1 MPENEEG
8 KLAIYDIKKH
18 SFESAKKSL
27 QQYAEEHHETSDL
40 MTVPSD
46 GGLFG
51 WFDHKV
57 TGDELNQLT
66 SQIQDQLVRINRI
79 HQGVFTELVQ
89 VYKALDALDKD
100 YIFAI
105 VDSIK
110 ATEEVNR
117 KAKKNRQDIEDSVA
131 NQEKMIEVLKGFKK
145 KLEKLEHLTDV
156 DKAWKMLSEQQEAI
170 LLLNHFKEELTQIEH
185 LDDVDTI
192 WEHQNET
199 DDQISE
205 LKVNLAQT
213 EDTIKAAEENLTD
226 LVAFREEL
234 ERTQHLWDIDSL
246 FNEIAGI
253 KKDVSDE
260 KKSLKTLSSD
270 FKAQQHKVEAT
281 EGQIESQ
288 AEALSR
294 LSSKVDENIKAVEAS
309 MEKAKE
315 TINKIENEI
324 SSQKK
329 LIEETKAEIE
339 DCLSTLEQNSAKE
352 IDELRNSLTHE
363 NESLTARCEDLT
375 RKIKFAFMASGV
387 AVAIAAVHFVLNI
400 IGVL

>member
-1 MPENEEG
+1 MSENEEG

-18 SFESAKKSL
+18 SFETAKKSL
-27 QQYAEEHHETSDL
+27 QQFAEEHHENSDL
-40 MTVPSD
+40 MTVPTD

-57 TGDELNQLT
+57 TGDELNNLT

-131 NQEKMIEVLKGFKK
+131 NQEKMIEVLKCFKK

-156 DKAWKMLSEQQEAI
+156 DKAWKMLSEQQEAL

-185 LDDVDTI
+185 IDDVDTI

-199 DDQISE
+199 DEQIGE
-205 LKVNLAQT
+205 LKANLAQM
-213 EDTIKAAEENLTD
+213 EDTINAAEENFSD
-226 LVAFREEL
+226 LVVFREKL
-234 ERTQHLWDIDSL
+234 ERTQHLWDVDSL
-246 FNEIAGI
+246 FDEVAGI
-253 KKDVSDE
+253 GKDMSEE
-260 KKSLKTLSSD
+260 KKSLKMLSSD
-270 FKAQQHKVEAT
+270 FEAQRNRLETT
-281 EGQIESQ
+281 EGRIEDQ
-288 AEALSR
+288 AGALSQ
-294 LSSKVDENIKAVEAS
+294 LSGKVDENIKTVEAS
-309 MEKAKE
+309 IEKAKE
-315 TINKIENEI
+315 TITKVENEVT
-324 SSQKK
+324 SQKE
-329 LIEETKAEIE
+329 LIEATKAELE
-339 DCLSTLEQNSAKE
+339 GCLSTLEQNNAKM
-352 IDELRNSLTHE
+352 IDELRDTLMHE
-363 NESLTARCEDLT
+363 NESLAARCEELT
-375 RKIKFAFMASGV
+375 RKIKYAFLASGV
-387 AVAIAAVHFVLNI
+387 AVVIVAVHFVLSLM
-400 IGVL
+400 GVL